1 MRTYEI
7 VFIACLAVV
16 LSFPARAD
24 TNATASAASPS
35 GTQPLATA
43 PAGPSRHL
51 ASDLVIYALGL
62 LGVNYK
68 YGGDSIETGLDC
80 SGFVRYVFGHAAG
93 LDLPHNAYAMSR
105 LGRRIRR
112 DDLKP
117 GDLVFFRT
125 LRNAFSHVGIYLGQN
140 RFIDAPRP
148 GQTVRIEDFTDTY
161 WARRFEEAR
170 RLLAPKAADAA
181 SSRSPSGTP

>member
-1 MRTYEI
+1 MRTYEV
-7 VFIACLAVV
+7 VFIACLAVG
-16 LSFPARAD
+16 LSVPARAD
-24 TNATASAASPS
+24 TPTAASPP
-35 GTQPLATA
+35 GTRA
-43 PAGPSRHL
+43 PAPALMEPSRHL
-51 ASDLVIYALGL
+51 GSDLVIYALGL

-93 LDLPHNAYAMSR
+93 LDLPHSAYAMSR
-105 LGRRIRR
+105 LGHRISR
-112 DDLKP
+112 DNLKP

-125 LRNAFSHVGIYLGQN
+125 LRKAFSHVGIYLGQN

-148 GQTVRIEDFTDTY
+148 GQTVRIEDITDTY

-170 RLLAPKAADAA
+170 RLLAPKSADA
-181 SSRSPSGTP
+181 SNRQRLSGIR